1 MNITMKMLD
10 ENPDGSINAQVTYDK
25 EALEYMVEYAI
36 VGMLTEYANKVKE
49 EKKNAKAKP
58 RQKRNSKVS

>member
-10 ENPDGSINAQVTYDK
+10 ENPDGSINAQVTYDN

-58 RQKRNSKVS
+58 RSKRNTKVS

>member
-1 MNITMKMLD
+1 MNIQIKILD
-10 ENPDGSINAQVTYDK
+10 ENPDGSVNAQVTYDN

-49 EKKNAKAKP
+49 EKKNAKAKRKP
-58 RQKRNSKVS
+58 RSKTV

>member
-1 MNITMKMLD
+1 MNIIMKMLD
-10 ENPDGSINAQVTYDK
+10 ENPDGSINAQITYDK